1 MSSKLSV
8 AEVLAGLEA
17 RVAHH
22 EELER
27 VHAVQEA
34 HHREQRTAHAAELER
49 ARQTLESFRAVASTA
64 VDLAH
69 PLSAPAPPP
78 LPVGAESKNSGRLMP
93 SRLIRAVAE
102 SQGTDPF
109 QATDIAAEVN
119 RRYGARLQRPVD
131 NRAAGDILR
140 RMKNEGAIHV
150 VRKGTAFRETHYA
163 KGERPAGG

>member
-34 HHREQRTAHAAELER
+34 HHQEQRTAHAAELEK

-69 PLSAPAPPP
+69 PLSAPAHPP
-78 LPVGAESKNSGRLMP
+78 LPAGAESKNSGRLMP

-109 QATDIAAEVN
+109 QATGIAAEVN
-119 RRYGARLQRPVD
+119 RRYGTKLRRPID
-131 NRAAGDILR
+131 NREAGNILR
-140 RMKNEGAIHV
+140 RMKNEGVIRV
-150 VRKGTAFRETHYA
+150 VRQGKAFYETLYA
-163 KGERPAGG
+163 KGSRPAGG